1 MQRSDRSRLVCLVGV
16 RGVLIGSLAGLA
28 LSACGS
34 KEEPQ
39 VAVPIKSV
47 KREQAPEDPTA
58 TMARAVPIGGATAP
72 VNIKYEI
79 LNKPVVGSPI
89 EIDLAVIPTQ
99 VADSITVTYAGSSGL
114 TLSADAAPPIGVVKT
129 GQAERLKISA
139 QAQQDTVFYVTVTA
153 TVYIAGT
160 TSVRAFAIPLIV
172 SKPGSTAEPTPP
184 APATKKT

>member
-1 MQRSDRSRLVCLVGV
+1 M
-16 RGVLIGSLAGLA
+16 
-28 LSACGS
+28 
-34 KEEPQ
+34 
-39 VAVPIKSV
+39 
-47 KREQAPEDPTA
+47 
-58 TMARAVPIGGATAP
+58 
-72 VNIKYEI
+72 
-79 LNKPVVGSPI
+79 
-89 EIDLAVIPTQ
+89 
-99 VADSITVTYAGSSGL
+99 TVTYAGSSGL
-114 TLSADAAPPIGVVKT
+114 TLSTDAAPPIGVVKT